1 MLVRLS
7 LITFLLFPPCQ
18 CVGYG
23 SSLLSLLTG
32 NIKQTQRGETLETI
46 DFVKDTVEVVD
57 HDFDK
62 RNAEIPPEDQT
73 DDGLLDTLNL
83 SYAGNMD
90 LSNAVVKVSKIL

>member
-1 MLVRLS
+1 MLVPVS

-32 NIKQTQRGETLETI
+32 NLKQTNKGETLETVDYI
-46 DFVKDTVEVVD
+46 KDTVEVVD

-62 RNAEIPPEDQT
+62 RNAEIPRDENT
-73 DDGLLDTLNL
+73 DGLLDTLNL

-90 LSNAVVKVSKIL
+90 LSNAVVKVSSKFF